1 MAESQ
6 VLSGLVAKRGELAGE
21 VDHRRR
27 ELQRLAALLGHVDAT
42 IRLFDASYAP
52 DSRAAGQR
60 GRRQQWFGP
69 GECQRLVLEVLRD
82 APEPLSG
89 RTLAQ
94 AVMARKG
101 IEDRRDV
108 LAVVQKTAL
117 AVLRRLVAKGEARR
131 QVLANG
137 TSVWARG

>member
-1 MAESQ
+1 MADSQ

-21 VDHRRR
+21 VDHHRR

-42 IRLFDASYAP
+42 IGLFDASYAP
-52 DSRAAGQR
+52 DSVAARQR
-60 GRRQQWFGP
+60 GRRQQYFGA

-89 RTLAQ
+89 RALAQ

-101 IEDRRDV
+101 LEDRREV

-117 AVLRRLVAKGEARR
+117 AVLRRLVAKGAACR

-137 TSVWARG
+137 TSEWARA